1 MSAANPAAPLP
12 APRRKGAGL
21 LRRHTDLGLAAAMG
35 GLVGVLIFALPMQAA
50 LSTAVVGA
58 FVIAMFVDTRVALL
72 TLLLTRAS
80 VDVFATVPV
89 LTAGGGINPNALTS
103 LLVIALGI
111 SHIALGRLD
120 LRRIPLV
127 TPFAVFVGVTFI
139 GIAVSPSRGEAL
151 EDWLR
156 ILSAFLIYVMVVD
169 LMRTERERRWLLRI
183 IVLSA
188 IIPLTVGL
196 YQFATDTG
204 DHSTPGFNRILATF
218 VHPSPYAFYLLQ
230 IFPLA
235 LLLFVHAQSRLAR
248 VGLAVMLA
256 VMVFSIYQTQTRG
269 AWIGLLVMVA
279 VFMWF
284 RARWTLLF
292 IPLLLAAAYIG
303 DSGIRNRVNEATSG
317 SCESTTYC
325 QSSVLWRTKQWQAA
339 SEIPNPVEL
348 VTVGAG
354 LRSVVF
360 TLDEYTHNEYVRL
373 LVETGVVG
381 LTATV
386 VLYVSLFNITRRGFQ
401 SAETPYKRD
410 LMLAF
415 LMVFFARVV
424 MSGADN
430 LLIITVLE
438 WYFWAFAAV
447 IVVESGAY
455 DRFAHIQDDRRALRR
470 SPASAPVSAPE
481 GAPA

>member
-1 MSAANPAAPLP
+1 MSAANPAAPAQSSSRP
-12 APRRKGAGL
+12 APNI
-21 LRRHTDLGLAAAMG
+21 LRRRMDIGLSLAMG
-35 GLVGVLIFALPMQAA
+35 ALVGLLIFALPMQAA

-58 FVIAMFVDTRVALL
+58 FVLAMFVDTRVALL
-72 TLLLTRAS
+72 SLLLTRAS

-89 LTAGGGINPNALTS
+89 LNAGGGINPNALTS

-111 SHIALGRLD
+111 SHIAINRLD
-120 LRRIPLV
+120 LRRMPLV
-127 TPFAVFVGVTFI
+127 SPFGVFVGITFL
-139 GIAVSPSRGEAL
+139 GMAVAPDRAEAV

-169 LMRTERERRWLLRI
+169 LMRTQRERRWLLRI

-188 IIPLTVGL
+188 IIPLSVGL
-196 YQFATDTG
+196 YQFATDGG
-204 DHSTPGFNRILATF
+204 DHSTPGFNRILSTF
-218 VHPSPYAFYLLQ
+218 VHPSPYAFFLVQ

-235 LLLFVHAQSRLAR
+235 LLLFVHAQSRVAR

-256 VMVFSIYQTQTRG
+256 VTVFSIYHTQTRG

-292 IPLLLAAAYIG
+292 IPLLLAAAYLG
-303 DSGIRNRVNEATSG
+303 DSGIRARVSEATSG

-339 SEIPNPVEL
+339 SQIPNPVEF

-354 LRSVVF
+354 LRSVVV

-373 LVETGVVG
+373 VVETGLIG
-381 LTATV
+381 FGTTL
-386 VLYVSLFNITRRGFQ
+386 VLYLSLFNITRRGFQ
-401 SAETPYKRD
+401 GARTPYERD

-415 LMVFFARVV
+415 MMVFFSRLV

-455 DRFAHIQDDRRALRR
+455 DRFAHIHDDRRAMRR
-470 SPASAPVSAPE
+470 VSAPAEAE
-481 GAPA
+481 GTPA